1 MFFVGLRRID
11 DLAEAGEVRQLVQQ
25 YRRQLE
31 LAGKNVS
38 EEFDPNKAAVFAE
51 LFVRFHK
58 EYSEMSSQE
67 WNIAFYKVA
76 SFDLLRLKW
85 RIYFVCLWF

>member
-11 DLAEAGEVRQLVQQ
+11 DLAEPGEVRQLVQQ

-31 LAGKNVS
+31 LAGNDIS
-38 EEFDPNKAAVFAE
+38 EDFDPNKAAVFAE

-58 EYSEMSSQE
+58 EYSEMSNEE

-76 SFDLLRLKW
+76 SFNLLHLK
-85 RIYFVCLWF
+85 

>member
-1 MFFVGLRRID
+1 MKRRHCFIDMFFVGLRRIND
-11 DLAEAGEVRQLVQQ
+11 VADAGEIRQLVQQ

-31 LAGKNVS
+31 LAGNDVS
-38 EEFDPNKAAVFAE
+38 EDFDANNAAVFAE

-58 EYSEMSSQE
+58 EYSERSTHE

-76 SFDLLRLKW
+76 SFDLLRLK
-85 RIYFVCLWF
+85 